1 MDSVRLLQSPTA
13 NNTENSSV
21 KLHGVI
27 GVEIDDVPVKT
38 INVDVHSDALDS
50 IQGAAKSSPV
60 NYWDYKCDGGVNF
73 SILKKVLNL
82 NYIMKSKFK
91 KIRPQLKYQNLVDD
105 RVRLITEIPA
115 KEVSQSDTNC

>member
-1 MDSVRLLQSPTA
+1 VDSVRLLQSPTA

-60 NYWDYKCDGGVNF
+60 NY
-73 SILKKVLNL
+73 
-82 NYIMKSKFK
+82 
-91 KIRPQLKYQNLVDD
+91 
-105 RVRLITEIPA
+105 
-115 KEVSQSDTNC
+115 